1 MKLDE
6 TPGIL
11 HVATGDWELVKEVL
25 EMFNKAY
32 KKSKLKYMSSEAIDG
47 VLFSYIDAREA
58 TVDHVFLFGS
68 SFAHKVRDLRDRKEI
83 DW

>member
-1 MKLDE
+1 MELDK

-25 EMFNKAY
+25 SMFNMAY
-32 KKSKLKYMSSEAIDG
+32 KTSKLKYLSSEEIDG

-58 TVDHVFLFGS
+58 SIDHIFLFGS
-68 SFAHKVRDLRDRKEI
+68 SFGDRVRVLRDKGEI

>member
-1 MKLDE
+1 MELDN

-11 HVATGDWELVKEVL
+11 HVATGDWKVVKEVL

-32 KKSKLKYMSSEAIDG
+32 KKSKLNYISSEEIDG
-47 VLFSYIDAREA
+47 VMFSFIDATEA
-58 TVDHVFLFGS
+58 SVDHVFLFGS
-68 SFAHKVRDLRDRKEI
+68 SFEAKVRELRDKKEI

>member
-1 MKLDE
+1 MELDK

-11 HVATGDWELVKEVL
+11 HVATGDWEVVKEVL

-32 KKSKLKYMSSEAIDG
+32 KKSKLKYMSSEEIDG
-47 VLFSYIDAREA
+47 VMFSYIDATEA
-58 TVDHVFLFGS
+58 NVDHIFLFGS
-68 SFAHKVRDLRDRKEI
+68 SFQAKVKELRDKEEI

>member
-1 MKLDE
+1 MELDN
-6 TPGIL
+6 TTGII

-25 EMFNKAY
+25 DMFNKAY
-32 KKSKLKYMSSEAIDG
+32 KKSKLKYLSSEEVDG

-58 TVDHVFLFGS
+58 SVDHIFLFGS
-68 SFAHKVRDLRDRKEI
+68 SFGDKVKSLRDRGEI

>member
-1 MKLDE
+1 MELDK

-11 HVATGDWELVKEVL
+11 HVATGDWEVVKELL
-25 EMFNKAY
+25 ERFNKAY
-32 KKSKLKYMSSEAIDG
+32 KKSNLKYLSSEVVDG
-47 VLFSYIDAREA
+47 VMFSYIDAREA

-68 SFAHKVRDLRDRKEI
+68 SFEARVKELRDKKEI

>member
-1 MKLDE
+1 MELDK
-6 TPGIL
+6 TDGII

-25 EMFNKAY
+25 AMFNKAY
-32 KKSKLKYMSSEAIDG
+32 KKSKLKYLSSVEVDG

-58 TVDHVFLFGS
+58 SVDHVFLFGS
-68 SFAHKVRDLRDRKEI
+68 SFGDRVKALRDKGEI